1 MGIGGNMKNN
11 KRGWKVVFVIIAC
24 FVVSA
29 IYDAFT
35 VRDIVAPAHPL
46 FISIFILIA
55 DLMILLGAYCYAFN
69 KYLISSKLFWLV
81 VIVFF
86 FIVNGIAV
94 IYELV
99 NNQIGYEVYDMITMA
114 AFYLCFSFLLATPT
128 IMHLKNMNK
137 VQ

>member
-1 MGIGGNMKNN
+1 MGIGGNMNNN
-11 KRGWKVVFVIIAC
+11 KRVWRVIFIIIAC

-35 VRDIVAPAHPL
+35 VTDIVAPTHPF
-46 FISIFILIA
+46 FISILILIA
-55 DLMILLGAYCYAFN
+55 DLMILLGAYSYAFD
-69 KYLISSKLFWLV
+69 KYPIRSELCWLA

-99 NNQIGYEVYDMITMA
+99 NNQVGYEVYDMITMA
-114 AFYLCFSFLLATPT
+114 AFYLCFSFVLVIPT
-128 IMHLKNMNK
+128 IMHLKDINK
-137 VQ
+137 VK